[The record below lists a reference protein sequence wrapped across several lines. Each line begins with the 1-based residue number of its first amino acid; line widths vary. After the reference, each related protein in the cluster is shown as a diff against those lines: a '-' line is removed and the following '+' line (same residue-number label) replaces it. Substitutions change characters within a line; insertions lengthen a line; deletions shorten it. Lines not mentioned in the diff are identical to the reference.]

1 VAEDAVPKMKEGME
15 KLQQDMMAIGQ
26 AMYGNQAAP
35 GAAPGAE
42 GPAGAAGGAPGGSTS
57 SGPAGGKGGD
67 DVIDA
72 EFTES
77 DKPKDK

>member
-1 VAEDAVPKMKEGME
+1 MLPARAAVAEDSVPNMKAGME

-26 AMYGNQAAP
+26 AMYGGQAAP
-35 GAAPGAE
+35 GAPEDPQAAG
-42 GPAGAAGGAPGGSTS
+42 GAAGGAQQPGG
-57 SGPAGGKGGD
+57 KD

-77 DKPKDK
+77 DKPKDPK